1 MIFTVDG
8 DNGMPKILVLGVG
21 GCGCNTSSTIGDAIE
36 DDNLKIININT
47 DASALERCKSG
58 ENFLIGRSLTN
69 GFGAGARP
77 EVGLDAAK
85 ENEDDLKALF
95 DGQDIIFITA
105 GLGGGTG
112 TGATPFI
119 IELARNSNK
128 PVICIPT
135 LPFKTEGELRM
146 KNALEGLKQIKQ
158 LANAVVTLPNDNI
171 LETLGESV
179 GVFSAFKHADR
190 MLEDTLRA
198 LIDML
203 TSTGYVNIDLNDFI
217 TVMSQTGDAILGT
230 SKADDQSAVEL
241 AVKAAVNNPIYQDRD
256 MTLAKGALV
265 QVNVREEITMG
276 TYNKINDTI
285 TSMLKPSTLLVSG
298 ITEKPD
304 MQHLI
309 EIFVIGTGISDT
321 EESVLEGCQ
330 SIKLAVSNE
339 TPKDTVSQTEA
350 PVTVKK
356 LETNVKGNTVAATRT
371 EPETRREAMEYL
383 NIPAFLR
390 NSKKN

>member
-1 MIFTVDG
+1 
-8 DNGMPKILVLGVG
+8 
-21 GCGCNTSSTIGDAIE
+21 
-36 DDNLKIININT
+36 
-47 DASALERCKSG
+47 
-58 ENFLIGRSLTN
+58 
-69 GFGAGARP
+69 
-77 EVGLDAAK
+77 
-85 ENEDDLKALF
+85 
-95 DGQDIIFITA
+95 
-105 GLGGGTG
+105 
-112 TGATPFI
+112 
-119 IELARNSNK
+119 
-128 PVICIPT
+128 
-135 LPFKTEGELRM
+135 
-146 KNALEGLKQIKQ
+146 
-158 LANAVVTLPNDNI
+158 
-171 LETLGESV
+171 
-179 GVFSAFKHADR
+179 
-190 MLEDTLRA
+190 
-198 LIDML
+198 
-203 TSTGYVNIDLNDFI
+203 
-217 TVMSQTGDAILGT
+217 MSQTGDAILGT

-321 EESVLEGCQ
+321 EESALEGCQ
-330 SIKLAVSNE
+330 SIKLAISNE
-339 TPKDTVSQTEA
+339 TPKDTVSQNEA
-350 PVTVKK
+350 HVTVEK
-356 LETNVKGNTVAATRT
+356 LETNVTGNTVAATRT

>member
-21 GCGCNTSSTIGDAIE
+21 GCGCNTSSAVGDAIK
-36 DDNLKIININT
+36 DDNLKVININT
-47 DASALERCKSG
+47 DASALERCTSG
-58 ENFLIGRSLTN
+58 ENFLIGSSLTN
-69 GFGAGARP
+69 GFGAGAKP

-85 ENEDDLKALF
+85 ENEDELIGLF
-95 DGQDIIFITA
+95 EGQDIIFITA

-119 IELARNSNK
+119 IELAKNSKK

-146 KNALEGLKQIKQ
+146 KNALGGLDRIKT

-198 LIDML
+198 LIDLL
-203 TSTGYVNIDLNDFI
+203 TSTGHINIDLNDFVS
-217 TVMSQTGDAILGT
+217 VMSQTGDAILGT
-230 SKADDQSAVEL
+230 SIADDESAVEL

-256 MTLAKGALV
+256 MTLAKGALI

-298 ITEKPD
+298 ITEKTD

-309 EIFVIGTGISDT
+309 EIFVIGTGIS
-321 EESVLEGCQ
+321 EGEGSVLDDCH
-330 SIKLAVSNE
+330 SIKLAISNE
-339 TPKDTVSQTEA
+339 KPKEKIIADDSPVVS
-350 PVTVKK
+350 VK
-356 LETNVKGNTVAATRT
+356 LETNVTGNTVAATRT

-390 NSKKN
+390 NSKKK